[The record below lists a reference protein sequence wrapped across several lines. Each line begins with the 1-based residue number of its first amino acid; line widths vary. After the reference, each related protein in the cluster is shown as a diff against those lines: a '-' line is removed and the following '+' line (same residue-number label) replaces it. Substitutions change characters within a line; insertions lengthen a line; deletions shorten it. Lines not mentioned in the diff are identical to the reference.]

1 MSTAVRFAERM
12 SRLGTEGAFEVLARA
27 RKLEAQGK
35 RIVHLEIGEP
45 DFATPD
51 NIVEAAIG
59 AMQNGYTHYT
69 PASGIFEAR
78 EAVAGFVTRTLNP
91 DVEANEVVLV
101 PGAKNVLLFTLLACI
116 EPGDEI
122 ILPDPGYPA
131 YASQVSFIGAVP
143 KVVTLR
149 EETGF
154 RMDLDE
160 LASLVTP
167 KTRMLIINTPQNPT
181 GGVLTE
187 EDVRFV
193 CELAHKHDLL
203 VVSDEIYSQLVY
215 GFHHVSPLSQPG
227 MRERT
232 VLMDGLSKSYAMTG
246 WRLGYAVAPKALAA
260 KLDQLMINSSSCAA
274 GFTQMAA
281 IEALSAPESAHAVSR
296 MVKVFEHR
304 RDLIVD
310 GINAIPGM
318 RCTRPQGAFYAFPNI
333 QGTGFG
339 ERDLADRLLTEAGV
353 AVLPGTAFGDAGKGY
368 IRIAYTQ
375 SEDELS
381 RGLERIAEVVS
392 KQPPQQPPLPAQRP
406 SRRPPS
412 AARPLSRPR
421 PAWRPRPLPSGPR
434 WPRR

>member
-1 MSTAVRFAERM
+1 M

-27 RKLEAQGK
+27 RKLEAEGK

-69 PASGIFEAR
+69 PASGIYEAR
-78 EAVAGFVTRTLNP
+78 EAVAGFVGRMLKAQVDP
-91 DVEANEVVLV
+91 SEVVLV
-101 PGAKNVLLFTLLACI
+101 PGSKNVLLFTLLACV
-116 EPGDEI
+116 ERGDEV

-131 YASQVSFIGAVP
+131 YASQVEFIGAVAKP
-143 KVVTLR
+143 VTLR

-154 RMDLDE
+154 RIDLDE

-187 EDVRFV
+187 EDIDFV
-193 CELAHKHDLL
+193 CDLAQKHDLL
-203 VVSDEIYSQLVY
+203 LVSDEIYSQLVY
-215 GFHHVSPLSQPG
+215 GFEHVSPLSKPG

-246 WRLGYAVAPKALAA
+246 WRLGYAVAPKALAT

-281 IEALSAPESAHAVSR
+281 IEALTAPESAHAVTR

-339 ERDLADRLLTEAGV
+339 ERDLADRLLTEAGG
-353 AVLPGTAFGDAGKGY
+353 AVLPGTAFGGAGKGY

-381 RGLERIAEVVS
+381 RGLERIAEFVS
-392 KQPPQQPPLPAQRP
+392 KQRPQ
-406 SRRPPS
+406 
-412 AARPLSRPR
+412 
-421 PAWRPRPLPSGPR
+421 
-434 WPRR
+434 